1 VAENEYQET
10 AWGWTDPQGKCTPMF
25 INRPKV
31 NDYDVKIDLEYC
43 GVCHSDVSIATN
55 YVGGCTYPIVP
66 GHEMVGTVVEV
77 GKKVSKLKIG
87 DKAGI
92 GVMSDSCL
100 QCPSCDDGH
109 E

>member
-1 VAENEYQET
+1 MANEYREV
-10 AWGWTDPQGKCTPMF
+10 AWGFTSPESKVTPMW
-25 INRPKV
+25 INRPQV
-31 NDYDVKIDLEYC
+31 GDWDVKLEIDYC

-66 GHEMVGTVVEV
+66 GHEMVGRVVQV
-77 GKKVSKLKIG
+77 GKNVTKVKIG

-92 GVMSDSCL
+92 GVMSDSCMK
-100 QCPSCDDGH
+100 CKSCDDGH